1 MFLYFDLYFFFFPF
15 PTLNDGKEGFL
26 LFTCKSFLS
35 GNVVIVS
42 VPLSVTG
49 DESLYGEHT
58 VEAGLSLLFISN
70 HVESGEY
77 VKELSKAKQKGDRI
91 PLRRGR

>member
-1 MFLYFDLYFFFFPF
+1 MFLYFDLYFFFFYF
-15 PTLNDGKEGFL
+15 PSLNDREDDFL
-26 LFTCKSFLS
+26 LFTCKSFLL
-35 GNVVIVS
+35 GNVIIVREH
-42 VPLSVTG
+42 LSVTG